1 MNARNDRLA
10 ARCMLALA
18 LSAAPALGCA
28 GTGQPEVSYLAVAE
42 PAPPGEIAAGAW
54 TVVLDEA
61 SVAFGPVQFC
71 AAESGSATL
80 CGTAIAELLSI
91 VRVDLLDPGPQRLGR
106 VRGFEGE
113 IRSASFDYGI
123 HWFLTE
129 AAPVRSPEAPG
140 GHSAHLRG
148 RATRG
153 ADVLEFVADVDAVPQ
168 FQGQRAVPSVAAAAT
183 VGAEAVRLAVR
194 FDVGAWV
201 ARVDFDAL
209 AEEAAGNGAG
219 GEGAGGE
226 GAGGE
231 GAGGEG
237 AGGEGPGDGGTLRAV
252 IAPGSRAHNALVIAM
267 TAQSPPEL
275 VWSRSP

>member
-1 MNARNDRLA
+1 MNARNARNDRAA
-10 ARCMLALA
+10 ARCLLALA

-28 GTGQPEVSYLAVAE
+28 GTGQPEVSYLAYAE
-42 PAPPGEIAAGAW
+42 ATPPGEIAAGAW

-61 SVAFGPVQFC
+61 SVAFGPVQLC

-91 VRVDLLDPGPQRLGR
+91 VRVDLLDPGAQRLGR

-129 AAPVRSPEAPG
+129 SAPVRSPEAPG

-153 ADVLEFVADVDAVPQ
+153 AAELDFVADVDALPQ

-183 VGAEAVRLAVR
+183 VGAEPVRLAVR

-201 ARVDFDAL
+201 ARIDFDAL
-209 AEEAAGNGAG
+209 AEEAGSAGAG
-219 GEGAGGE
+219 GEQGEGAGGE
-226 GAGGE
+226 G
-231 GAGGEG
+231 
-237 AGGEGPGDGGTLRAV
+237 GTTRAA

-267 TAQSPPEL
+267 TAQEPPEL
-275 VWSRSP
+275 VWSGSP